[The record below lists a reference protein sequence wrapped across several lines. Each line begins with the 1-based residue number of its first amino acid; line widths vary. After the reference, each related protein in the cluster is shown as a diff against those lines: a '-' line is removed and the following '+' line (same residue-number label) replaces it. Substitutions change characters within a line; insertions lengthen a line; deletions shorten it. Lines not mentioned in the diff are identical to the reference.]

1 MIKENG
7 QKIGMDLK
15 CIGGE
20 SMFEL
25 IYTTNIGLILY
36 GIVMYNIGWWTSRLY
51 NKYLTNKN

>member
-1 MIKENG
+1 
-7 QKIGMDLK
+7 MDLK